1 MKGRRQD
8 KKTYISL
15 APCHIM
21 VGSSVAHKILD
32 EFMKE
37 NIFSLNTGAHLI
49 YATVD
54 SGFKNLVAEIHTTLF
69 NN

>member
-1 MKGRRQD
+1 
-8 KKTYISL
+8 
-15 APCHIM
+15 M

-54 SGFKNLVAEIHTTLF
+54 SGFKNSVGRVNAEIHTTFF
-69 NN
+69 NS